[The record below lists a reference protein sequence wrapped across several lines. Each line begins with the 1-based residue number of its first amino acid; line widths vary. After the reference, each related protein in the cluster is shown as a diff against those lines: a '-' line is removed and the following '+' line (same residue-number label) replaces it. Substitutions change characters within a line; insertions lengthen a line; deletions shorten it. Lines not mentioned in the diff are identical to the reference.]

1 MLAAHFA
8 MGIGA
13 KKFNRKIPLLLLF
26 VSAMLPD
33 ILLYS
38 LSIFPGFRADAV
50 YWTHGLF
57 MCAVWSLAAALAAYP
72 IFRNIRTSIAAGLLV
87 MSHWVLDFIS
97 WPLAS
102 PDGNGFI
109 TGGIPLMFRGS
120 PETGLGLFSTPAR
133 FITGE
138 IIGLMIIAFFVF
150 QIYYKDRRKNS
161 E

>member
-8 MGIGA
+8 MGIGT
-13 KKFNRKIPLLLLF
+13 KKFNTEIPLLLLF

-38 LSIFPGFRADAV
+38 LSVFPGFKADAV
-50 YWTHGLF
+50 YWSHGLF
-57 MCAVWSLAAALAAYP
+57 MCAVWSLAAALAVYP
-72 IFRNIRTSIAAGLLV
+72 VFRKIRPALATGLLV

-133 FITGE
+133 FIAGEATG
-138 IIGLMIIAFFVF
+138 LLVIAFFVF
-150 QIYYKDRRKNS
+150 HIYYRGRRKNT